1 MLVRKNYKKL
11 IAVIFIFNPFKID
24 FLRYC
29 RKNLLFLLIIINNKK
44 YLLQQKLHYLKFV

>member
-29 RKNLLFLLIIINNKK
+29 RKNLLFFTNN
-44 YLLQQKLHYLKFV
+44 Y